1 MVRFYLS
8 SFFVYLLI
16 VILLVAFG
24 APWFVAVGFLFL
36 AGLQLFH
43 FFDYRKQQS
52 KASKSR

>member
-1 MVRFYLS
+1 MGGFIWYVFILVR
-8 SFFVYLLI
+8 FFVYLLI

-43 FFDYRKQQS
+43 FFRLS
-52 KASKSR
+52 KATI

>member
-43 FFDYRKQQS
+43 FYDYRKQQS